1 MKQQNISYQGNIYLL
16 YLRSAIFQFNILLTS
31 IIICPIML
39 AFAVAPFSVRYKL
52 AALWVNFNL
61 WSVKTFCGLHY
72 HVEGLENILTNG
84 NAIVLSKHQ
93 SAWETLALQQIF
105 PPQVFLLKRELLW
118 LPFWGWAMARLKPIA
133 IDRKSTKKALN
144 DLIEQGAARLNEGL
158 WVVIFP
164 EGTRIAPGH
173 RVKFNSGGCLL
184 AQRTGFPIIPVAH
197 NAGEFWPRYSFLK
210 FPGTIKVRI
219 GSAIDPAGRKA
230 HDINRE
236 VEGWITD
243 AMRGI
248 SAIEAAGEI

>member
-1 MKQQNISYQGNIYLL
+1 ML
-16 YLRSAIFQFNILLTS
+16 YIRSAVFQFNIILTS
-31 IIICPIML
+31 IMICPVIL
-39 AFAVAPFSVRYKL
+39 AAAPFSVRYKL
-52 AALWVNFNL
+52 AALWVDFNL

-72 HVEGLENILTNG
+72 HVEGRENIPPSG

-133 IDRKSTKKALN
+133 IDRKSKKNALN
-144 DLIEQGAARLNEGL
+144 DLIEQGAARLKEGL

-173 RVKFNSGGCLL
+173 QSKFNSGGCLL
-184 AQRTGFPIIPVAH
+184 AQRTGYPIIPVAH

-210 FPGTIKVRI
+210 FPGTIKIKI
-219 GSAIDPAGRKA
+219 GPVIDPAGRKA
-230 HDINRE
+230 HDINKE
-236 VEGWITD
+236 VQGWITN
-243 AMRGI
+243 AMREI
-248 SAIEAAGEI
+248 SAKGATGEA